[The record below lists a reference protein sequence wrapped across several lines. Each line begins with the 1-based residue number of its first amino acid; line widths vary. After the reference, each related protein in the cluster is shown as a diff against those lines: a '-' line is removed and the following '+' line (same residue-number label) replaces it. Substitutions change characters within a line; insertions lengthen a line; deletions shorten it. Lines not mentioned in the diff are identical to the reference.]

1 MADVIVGPVTPSTH
15 DSAQDQTR
23 PQDFGLLSPLVPR
36 QQGVNLRAKTKLT
49 PMETQAL
56 RTAIAGTIFASESM
70 GEDTRTQ
77 AARGALAGNAIMA
90 GLDEATA
97 AHIQTVPSE
106 GAITDV
112 GRNIAAYEAV
122 QVASKKLADDTTFID
137 QVGVGFS
144 ELTVIPHLM
153 RTMEP
158 RRETPP
164 EVRDFD
170 YMEMRDKV
178 EAGLSEEDRQFL
190 RGSDS
195 QSELNWRLNQVYEK
209 RDRNQV
215 LGIHGTGMALA
226 AGLTGGLLDPAGWA
240 AGLGVG
246 KVAQL
251 AGVGARVAMAQG
263 QTARAVGYAAGEG
276 MVGNVLYE
284 ATLDAAGGHVT
295 QADYVYAAAF
305 GAAFGQIS
313 LAGGRRGAAAEAQ
326 AAGSR
331 AQSEEIMQQAV
342 RDNHELYAQA
352 QARVEPDAT
361 PEQIAAMVDTIQRER
376 IQRAHEIAL
385 ADVPAGDRPLPRFE
399 EKDLF
404 GAEGEPGAPKVAP
417 LDDLLRPAA
426 DRLDAE
432 RRWGMDASQVESAA
446 DRKLMGETAAWAE
459 DWNVRNPQDAT
470 RLDSIMAK
478 APWLA
483 SAGLNLARSNN
494 PLARAI
500 AGTLV
505 ESTTGGAGARR
516 ATAAITREMRLRTYK
531 EPLSRYQ
538 EHYSAWR
545 NQQGGGRVSDMLSRK
560 RETEFDLLVA
570 DERAARLN
578 GQSLTNDVNVKKASD
593 ALDEGYDLMRQDRVR
608 SGTIGSDRLKELES
622 AGYVER
628 RISPAWLYNAPNAQR
643 QALSDAL
650 YRQLEGQW
658 GDKVM
663 AREVATRYLERART
677 VAYGG
682 TPVPANITSP
692 EAANILKDILRAKGV
707 PEADVDLLLGRFSRG
722 GSARTKK
729 RLDLDLSEEVI
740 LPDGSTF
747 KLDAAF
753 DKDQRSLYLRYAQ
766 TSAGEVA
773 LAKFN
778 IMGTQGLALL
788 RKTLQYGPDGQKATR
803 AELDSFDQ
811 LAAEFMGTPL
821 PNTGNR
827 YLGALRLLVGS
838 SRLGGMAFTQSVES
852 SNLVGV
858 LGVEGAIKNVRDIPR
873 HIADVRAGKTNPML
887 ESLELVGGPI
897 GQDYRVVFPHQEA
910 DDIRIYGRDS
920 VNAVERII
928 RGGANAVPWLSG
940 WHYMHAAQ
948 VRGVADQ
955 LVHKAMRYVR
965 EGGND
970 AALVDIGLTPELVAR
985 LRAQLPNIAEFDEA
999 GTLSRLDLL
1008 KTTDDAAVHEFVQS
1022 IHRGSKQMIQG
1033 TFIGE
1038 SGKWAHDDL
1047 LRILTQFRS
1056 FSITAMEKQW
1066 TRQSVTHG
1074 NAKAIGLLMGSMAVA
1089 LPVHVARV
1097 HANSIGKENR
1107 EEYLEMQL
1115 APQMLARAVLNYT
1128 ALSGLAPDILDAGAG
1143 LAGFE
1148 MAGVRG
1154 GGRNVLDNVPAL
1166 GYINSSVRAVQE
1178 KDVRDLARALPGGN
1192 LPYLV
1197 PIANTFAE

>member
-1 MADVIVGPVTPSTH
+1 MADVLVGPVTPSAH

-23 PQDFGLLSPLVPR
+23 PQDFGSLSTQVPR
-36 QQGVNLRAKTKLT
+36 QQGLSLRGKTKLT
-49 PMETQAL
+49 PMETQTL

-70 GEDTRTQ
+70 GEDERTQ
-77 AARGALAGNAIMA
+77 AARGTVAGNAIMA

-97 AHIQTVPSE
+97 AHIETVPSE
-106 GAITDV
+106 AAIVDV
-112 GRNIAAYEAV
+112 GRNVAAYEAV
-122 QVASKKLADDTTFID
+122 QVASKQLADDTNFID
-137 QVGVGFS
+137 QVGAGFA
-144 ELTVIPHLM
+144 ELTVIPQLL
-153 RTMEP
+153 RTLEP
-158 RRETPP
+158 RKELPP
-164 EVRDFD
+164 EVRNFD
-170 YMEMRDKV
+170 YMEVRDKV
-178 EAGLSEEDRQFL
+178 EAGFNEEDRQYL

-195 QSELNWRLNQVYEK
+195 QGELDWRLNQVVEK
-209 RDRNQV
+209 RDRLQV
-215 LGIHGTGMALA
+215 LGAHGTGMAVA
-226 AGLTGGLLDPAGWA
+226 AGLTGGILDPAGWV

-251 AGVGARVAMAQG
+251 AGVGARVALAQG
-263 QTARAVGYAAGEG
+263 QTARAVAYAAGEG

-305 GAAFGQIS
+305 GAAFGQLS
-313 LAGGRRGAAAEAQ
+313 LAGKVAPEAQTAASRAEAE
-326 AAGSR
+326 GM
-331 AQSEEIMQQAV
+331 MQEAV
-342 RDNHELYAQA
+342 KQNHELYAQA
-352 QARVEPDAT
+352 QARAEPDAA
-361 PEQIAAMVDTIQRER
+361 PDQIAAMADTIQRER
-376 IQRAHEIAL
+376 INRAHEIAL
-385 ADVPAGDRPLPRFE
+385 ADVPAGDQPLPRFE

-417 LDDLLRPAA
+417 LDDLLRPA
-426 DRLDAE
+426 DVRMDAE

-459 DWNVRNPQDAT
+459 DWNARNPQDAA

-483 SAGLNLARSNN
+483 SAGLNLARSSN

-545 NQQGGGRVSDMLSRK
+545 NQQGGGHISDMLSRK

-570 DERAARLN
+570 DERAARLD
-578 GQSLTNDVNVKKASD
+578 GQSVTSDMNVRKAAD
-593 ALDEGYDLMRQDRVR
+593 ALDEGYDLMRKDRVR

-729 RLDLDLSEEVI
+729 RLDLDLSEEVV

-747 KLDAAF
+747 KLDSAF

-970 AALVDIGLTPELVAR
+970 AALIDIGLTPDLVAR
-985 LRAQLPNIAEFDEA
+985 LREQLPNIAEFDEA
-999 GTLSRLDLL
+999 GTLTRLDLL

-1022 IHRGSKQMIQG
+1022 VHRGSKQMIQG

-1074 NAKAIGLLMGSMAVA
+1074 SAKAMGLLMGSMAVA

-1097 HANSIGKENR
+1097 HANSIGKEKR

-1128 ALSGLAPDILDAGAG
+1128 ALSGLAPDILDAGAA

-1148 MAGVRG
+1148 MTGVRG
-1154 GGRNVLDNVPAL
+1154 GGKSVLDNVPAL

>member
-1 MADVIVGPVTPSTH
+1 MADELVGPVTPSTH
-15 DSAQDQTR
+15 DSAQDKTR
-23 PQDFGLLSPLVPR
+23 PTDVGLLSTLVPKE
-36 QQGVNLRAKTKLT
+36 QGVSLRAKTKLT

-56 RTAIAGTIFASESM
+56 RTAIAGTMFASESM
-70 GEDTRTQ
+70 GEDKRTV
-77 AARGALAGNAIMA
+77 AARGALAGEAILS

-97 AHIQTVPSE
+97 AHIQTIPADA
-106 GAITDV
+106 AITDV
-112 GRNIAAYEAV
+112 GRSIAAYEAV
-122 QVASKKLADDTTFID
+122 QEASKQLADDTTFID
-137 QVGVGFS
+137 QVSAGFA
-144 ELTVIPHLM
+144 ELTVIPQLL
-153 RTMEP
+153 RTLEP
-158 RRETPP
+158 RREAPP
-164 EVRDFD
+164 EVKNFD
-170 YMEMRDKV
+170 YMEVRDEV
-178 EAGLSEEDRQFL
+178 EVGLAEEDRQFL

-195 QSELNWRLNQVYEK
+195 RGELDWRLNQVIEK
-209 RDRNQV
+209 RDRLQV
-215 LGIHGTGMALA
+215 MGAHGTGMAIA
-226 AGLTGGLLDPAGWA
+226 AGLTGGIVDPAGWV
-240 AGLGVG
+240 AGFGVG
-246 KVAQL
+246 KLAQL
-251 AGVGARVAMAQG
+251 AGVGARVALAQG
-263 QTARAVGYAAGEG
+263 QTARAVGFAAGEG

-295 QADYVYAAAF
+295 QADYLYAAAF

-313 LAGGRRGAAAEAQ
+313 LLGKKSPAAEAATSRVQ
-326 AAGSR
+326 A
-331 AQSEEIMQQAV
+331 EEVMQEVV
-342 RDNHELYAQA
+342 RQNHELYAQA
-352 QARVEPDAT
+352 QARVEPDAS
-361 PEQIAAMVDTIQRER
+361 PEEIRAMVDTIQRER
-376 IQRAHEIAL
+376 ITRAHEIAL
-385 ADVPAGDRPLPRFE
+385 ADVPAGDQPLPRFE
-399 EKDLF
+399 EKDLP

-417 LDDLLRPAA
+417 LDDLLRPVEVRA
-426 DRLDAE
+426 DVE
-432 RRWGMDASQVESAA
+432 QRWGMGASQVESEA
-446 DRKLMGETAAWAE
+446 DRKLMSETAAWAE
-459 DWNVRNPQDAT
+459 DWVARNPQDLI
-470 RLDSIMAK
+470 RLDSILAK

-483 SAGLNLARSNN
+483 SAGLNLARSSN

-531 EPLSRYQ
+531 EPLANYQ

-545 NQQGGGRVSDMLSRK
+545 NRQGGGHVSDMLSRK

-570 DERAARLN
+570 DERTARLD
-578 GQSLTNDVNVKKASD
+578 GQSLTTDANVRQAAD
-593 ALDEGYDLMRQDRVR
+593 ALDAGYDLMRQDRVR
-608 SGTIGSDRLKELES
+608 AGTIGSERLKELES

-628 RISPAWLYNAPNAQR
+628 RISPAWLYNAPNAHK
-643 QALSDAL
+643 QALSDAI

-658 GDKVM
+658 GDKQL
-663 AREVATRYLERART
+663 ARDVSARYLERART

-692 EAANILKDILRAKGV
+692 EASDILKDILRAKGV
-707 PEADVDLLLGRFSRG
+707 PEADVELLLGRFSRG

-729 RLDLDLSEEVI
+729 RLDLDLSEEVE
-740 LPDGSTF
+740 LPDGSLF
-747 KLDAAF
+747 RLSDAF

-788 RKTLQYGPDGQKATR
+788 RKTLQYGPDGQRATR
-803 AELDSFDQ
+803 SELDAFDQ

-852 SNLVGV
+852 SNLIGV
-858 LGVEGAIKNVRDIPR
+858 LGVEGAIKNVRDIPK
-873 HIADVRAGKTNPML
+873 HIADVRAGRTNPML

-940 WHYMHAAQ
+940 WHYVHAAQ

-955 LVHKAMRYVR
+955 LVHKALRYVR

-970 AALVDIGLTPELVAR
+970 AALVDIGLTPDLVAR
-985 LRAQLPNIAEFDEA
+985 LREQLPNIAEFDEA
-999 GTLSRLDLL
+999 GTLSKLDLL
-1008 KTTDDAAVHEFVQS
+1008 KTTDDGAVHEFVQS

-1047 LRILTQFRS
+1047 LRLLTQFRS

-1066 TRQSVTHG
+1066 TRQRVTHG
-1074 NAKAIGLLMGSMAVA
+1074 TAKAMGLLIGSMAVA
-1089 LPVHVARV
+1089 LPVHIARV
-1097 HANSIGKENR
+1097 QINAVGRENR
-1107 EEYLEMQL
+1107 EEYLDQQL
-1115 APQMLARAVLNYT
+1115 DPQMLARAVLNYT
-1128 ALSGLAPDILDAGAG
+1128 ALSGLAPDILDAGAA

-1148 MAGVRG
+1148 MSGVRG
-1154 GGRNVLDNVPAL
+1154 GGKGVLDNVPAL
-1166 GYINSSVRAVQE
+1166 GYVNSSVRAVQE

-1197 PIANTFAE
+1197 PVANTFAE